1 MILIGN
7 GKLLTRDNDNT
18 FIEDG
23 CVCIDANII
32 VNIGT
37 TEQMKK
43 KYEGAEFID
52 AKKGLIMPGM
62 INTHHHI
69 YSAFARG
76 LSIKGNNP
84 KSFLDILSGMWWKID
99 RLLTL
104 EDTEYSAYSTYLDC
118 IRNGVTTVFDHHA
131 SYGSISGSLF
141 QISGVAKKLG
151 IRTSLC
157 YEVSDRDGEGKMRQ
171 AVKENVEF
179 MKSAKKDSSDM
190 QKGMMGLHASFTLSN
205 KTLEYCAKNITCG
218 AGYHVHT
225 AEGIDDVYDSLKKYN
240 KRIVNRLF
248 DFDIL
253 GEKTIAVHCI
263 HINPAEMDLLNKTD
277 TMVVH
282 NPESNMGNAV
292 GCTPVLELVKKGL
305 TLGLGTDGYTSDM
318 FESMKV
324 ANILHK
330 HNNCNPSVGW
340 DEIPL
345 MTFKNNAK
353 IANRFFEKP
362 LGIIQKGAYADI
374 IVAEYDPLTPFNVNN
389 ANAHIL
395 FGINGR
401 CVTTTMINGKV
412 LMKDREII
420 GVDSEQIMAK
430 SRELSNE
437 LWNKINS

>member
-7 GKLLTRDNDNT
+7 GKLLTRDDDNT

-32 VNIGT
+32 FDLGT

-43 KYEGAEFID
+43 KYKDAEFVD

-157 YEVSDRDGEGKMRQ
+157 YEVSDRDGEEKMRQ

-179 MKSAKKDSSDM
+179 MKAAKNDSSDM

-205 KTLEYCAKNITCG
+205 KTLKYCAQNMPYD

-253 GEKTIAVHCI
+253 GSKTMAVHCI
-263 HINPAEMDLLNKTD
+263 HINNGEMDILKETN

-292 GCTPVLELVKKGL
+292 GCTPVLEFVKKGL

-318 FESMKV
+318 LESMKV
-324 ANILHK
+324 ANILQK
-330 HNNCNPSVGW
+330 HHNCNPSVGW
-340 DEIPL
+340 SEVPL
-345 MTFKNNAK
+345 MTFENNAK

-362 LGIIQKGAYADI
+362 LGVIQKGAYADI
-374 IVAEYDPLTPFNVNN
+374 IVVEYDPLTPFNENN
-389 ANAHIL
+389 ANSHIL

-420 GVDSEQIMAK
+420 GVDTERIMAK
-430 SRELSNE
+430 SRELSNK

>member
-7 GKLLTRDNDNT
+7 GKLLTRDDDNT

-23 CVCIDANII
+23 CVCIEDNII
-32 VNIGT
+32 VDLGT
-37 TEQMKK
+37 TEMMKK
-43 KYEGAEFID
+43 RYMDAEFVD

-76 LSIKGNNP
+76 LSINGNNP
-84 KSFLDILSGMWWKID
+84 KNFLDILHGMWWKID

-104 EDTEYSAYSTYLDC
+104 EDTKYSAYGTYLDC
-118 IRNGVTTVFDHHA
+118 LRNGVTTVFDHHA
-131 SYGSISGSLF
+131 SYGSTNGSLF
-141 QISGVAKKLG
+141 QISDVAKELG

-157 YEVSDRDGEGKMRQ
+157 YEVSDRDGEERMRQ
-171 AVKENVEF
+171 AVKENVKF
-179 MKSAKKDSSDM
+179 INLTKNDSSDM

-205 KTLEYCAKNITCG
+205 KTLEYCASNMPCG
-218 AGYHVHT
+218 TGYHVHT
-225 AEGIDDVYDSLKKYN
+225 AEGIEDVYDSLKKYN

-253 GEKTIAVHCI
+253 GKKTIAVHCI
-263 HINPAEMDLLNKTD
+263 HVNNAEMDILKATD

-292 GCTPVLELVKKGL
+292 GCTPVIELVKKGI

-330 HNNCNPSVGW
+330 HNNCDPSACWGEV
-340 DEIPL
+340 PL
-345 MTFKNNAK
+345 MIFKNNAK
-353 IANRFFEKP
+353 IANRLFEKP
-362 LGIIQKGAYADI
+362 LGVLKKGAYADI
-374 IVAEYDPLTPFNVNN
+374 IVLEYDPLTPLNAENVNS
-389 ANAHIL
+389 HIL

-401 CVTTTMINGKV
+401 CVRTTMINGKI
-412 LMKDREII
+412 LMKDYEMI
-420 GVDSEQIMAK
+420 GVDCEVIMAK
-430 SRELSNE
+430 SREVSSV